1 MSEPTASLVFL
12 KLGGS
17 LITDKTR
24 PHTPRIEVLSRLAG
38 EIAQSRREN
47 PDLHMI
53 LGHGSGSFGHVPA
66 KQHGTRSGVHT
77 PEQWGGFVDVWQE
90 AWQLNRLVM
99 HALTSAGLPALAFAP
114 VASVLAEAGRVLAWN
129 LESMRIAVGVGLL
142 PVVYGDVIF
151 DRQLGGTI
159 LSTEDL
165 FEYLAVHLLPKRIL
179 LAGIDDGVWA
189 DFPAC
194 TRLVGRI
201 TPHSWPEI
209 QPTLGGSAATDVTG
223 GMLSKVKASLA
234 LVQQIEGLE
243 IRIFSGNE
251 TGTVYR
257 ALIGDEVG
265 TLISAEK

>member
-1 MSEPTASLVFL
+1 MSENTSSLVFL

-24 PHTPRIEVLSRLAG
+24 PHTPRIEVLARLAG
-38 EIAQSRREN
+38 EIAQARREN
-47 PDLHMI
+47 PDLQMI

-77 PEQWGGFVDVWQE
+77 PEQWVGFVEVWQE

-99 HALTSAGLPALAFAP
+99 QALASAGLPALAFAP
-114 VASVLAEAGRVLAWN
+114 VASVLAEAGRVLDWN
-129 LESMRIAVGVGLL
+129 LESMRIALSVGLL

-165 FEYLAVHLLPKRIL
+165 FEYLAIHLLPKRIL

-194 TRLVGRI
+194 TRFVRRI
-201 TPHSWPEI
+201 TPNSWPKI

-243 IRIFSGNE
+243 IRVFSGYE
-251 TGTVYR
+251 TGAIYR

-265 TLISAEK
+265 TLICAAN